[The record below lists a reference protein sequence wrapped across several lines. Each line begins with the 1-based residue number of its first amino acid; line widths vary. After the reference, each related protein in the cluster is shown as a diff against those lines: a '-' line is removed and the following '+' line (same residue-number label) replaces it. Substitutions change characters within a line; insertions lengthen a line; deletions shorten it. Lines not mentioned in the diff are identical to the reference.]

1 MDPKK
6 IKQKDIMYMSI
17 MYLALLV
24 FKLIFVIGNRSFPII
39 SDEFNYEF
47 MSWQLTEKGVYDSNH
62 YPLLYPLLIAPAH
75 FFGEYSYLVM
85 KILNAVYS
93 SFIPVI
99 TYKICRL
106 YVEAK
111 PSIACGIFTMVI
123 PFQYVIPMCLMS
135 ENLYFSLFLLA
146 IYLFLK
152 PYEKQM
158 HEDIAAAVSVGMLM
172 LTRHITLSLI
182 PVFALLWMMK
192 QLNKKEK
199 FSKIILRGLG
209 ICLGILVVYSP
220 WLITKL
226 MQGHAL
232 KNIVGFGIAS
242 KTNPEQLTLTRFILS
257 FSYYF
262 FYVALMAAPFL
273 GLLVKSIRGIELKK
287 EERFGWYNQLWF
299 CMVGLMG
306 MLVIAATRH
315 SWKVYYNYPEFTK
328 MKGRYVIY
336 ISVLAAI
343 LATVT
348 LFKKKVEFKHKWCNV
363 LFCYIMPVGVLLAA
377 YLVEIAGRTSISV
390 GSLIDM
396 YDSMDGRRIMY
407 NGKVFFAV
415 AVISIVLIQ
424 AVHDFGKEKIKQYLT
439 VIFLCCIVVTEL
451 IGAGKYY
458 TKIKNS
464 NISAVEN
471 GVICYEKNILE
482 DLKAVNTGENTT
494 VYMEE
499 GIRRSD
505 IVEWLPKIGRLTNF
519 KMVEDNSKIKDD
531 TYYVLT
537 TDVEKY
543 RDVLIEEINMYTFNK
558 RDIYFIH
565 INNTGKDER

>member
-6 IKQKDIMYMSI
+6 EKQKEIMYMGI

-24 FKLIFVIGNRSFPII
+24 FKLVFVIGNRSFPII

-75 FFGEYSYLVM
+75 LFGEHSYLVM

-93 SFIPVI
+93 SFIPVAV
-99 TYKICRL
+99 YKICRL
-106 YVEAK
+106 YVDIK
-111 PSIACGIFTMVI
+111 PSIACAVFTMVI
-123 PFQYVIPMCLMS
+123 PFQYVIPMCIMS
-135 ENLYFSLFLLA
+135 ENIYFPLFLLA

-152 PYEKQM
+152 PYKKQL
-158 HEDIAAAVSVGMLM
+158 HEDIAAAVSVGVLM

-192 QLNKKEK
+192 QFQKKEK

-209 ICLGILVVYSP
+209 ICVGILVVYSP
-220 WLITKL
+220 WLVTKL

-242 KTNPEQLTLTRFILS
+242 KTNPEQLTIARFILS
-257 FSYYF
+257 FLYYF
-262 FYVALMAAPFL
+262 FYAALMAAPFL
-273 GLLVKSIRGIELKK
+273 GVLVKSVRAVDIKK
-287 EERFGWYNQLWF
+287 EERFGTYNQLWF

-328 MKGRYVIY
+328 MKGRYVLY
-336 ISVLAAI
+336 VSVLAAI

-348 LFKKKVEFKHKWCNV
+348 LFKKKVEFKHKWCNI
-363 LFCYIMPVGVLLAA
+363 LFCYIVPVGVLLAA
-377 YLVEIAGRTSISV
+377 YLVEIAGKTSISV

-396 YDSMDGRRIMY
+396 YDSIDGRRIMY
-407 NGKVFFAV
+407 GGKVFFAV
-415 AVISIVLIQ
+415 AVTAIIVIQ
-424 AVHDFGKEKIKQYLT
+424 AAYDFGKKKVQQYLS
-439 VIFLCCIVVTEL
+439 VIFLCGIVSTEL

-458 TKIKNS
+458 QKIKTS
-464 NISAVEN
+464 NETAVEN

-482 DLKAVNTGENTT
+482 DLKAIDTGEPVV

-499 GIRRSD
+499 GIRRAD

-519 KMVEDNSKIKDD
+519 KMVEDNSNIKAD

-537 TDVEKY
+537 TDIEKY
-543 RDVLIEEINMYTFNK
+543 QQVLLEEINMYTFNK
-558 RDIYFIH
+558 KDIYFIH
-565 INNTGKDER
+565 IENDNKN